1 MGRGSTHNQ
10 LRQRGY
16 WIIGG
21 TSAASNMIAKCVVC
35 RRLRGF
41 LQNQKMSELPK
52 DHIEPSPPFSYC
64 AVNFFGPFTI
74 KEKRSQVKRYSVLFT
89 CLASRSVHLETAN
102 SLNTVL

>member
-10 LRQRGY
+10 LRQQGY

-21 TSAASNMIAKCVVC
+21 TSAISNMIAKCVVC

-52 DHIEPSPPFSYC
+52 DY
-64 AVNFFGPFTI
+64 
-74 KEKRSQVKRYSVLFT
+74 
-89 CLASRSVHLETAN
+89 
-102 SLNTVL
+102 